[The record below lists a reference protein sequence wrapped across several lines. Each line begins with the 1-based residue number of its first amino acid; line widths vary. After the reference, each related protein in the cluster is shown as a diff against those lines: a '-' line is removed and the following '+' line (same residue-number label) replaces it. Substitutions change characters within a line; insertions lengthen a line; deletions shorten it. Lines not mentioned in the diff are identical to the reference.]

1 LLPIGG
7 IAQLETIP
15 EKPKQELLI
24 ALAGPAV
31 NIGIALILLPFIDV
45 RTLTQPES
53 LVTNSSV
60 NFVFSLMVIN
70 IWLGIP

>member
-53 LVTNSSV
+53 LVTNSSI